1 MKILDQLNFRPLL
14 DLWEIREFS
23 IYDPHYNIPGYGKP
37 FDTSGHMSLQ
47 APANEIIGEWLQ
59 DKEEVNIEDDK
70 IWAEYGQ

>member
-1 MKILDQLNFRPLL
+1 
-14 DLWEIREFS
+14 
-23 IYDPHYNIPGYGKP
+23 
-37 FDTSGHMSLQ
+37 MSLQ